1 MQTLQRT
8 GDVRFTLNSG
18 HSQCKMKCPLWVRGN
33 TVGIMIRSWPPAT
46 SSVPCRIL
54 RLNPLLLNGT
64 MMKEPGPD
72 HPMTITPAGKRVR
85 VSFAGKVIADSTRAL
100 RMEEKGYPPRLYIPR
115 ADADMGAL
123 ARTGHSTHCPYKGD
137 ASYFS
142 LTVNGRSAENAV
154 WTYERPFL
162 AVAAIK
168 DHLCFYNGKVDAI
181 EEL

>member
-1 MQTLQRT
+1 
-8 GDVRFTLNSG
+8 
-18 HSQCKMKCPLWVRGN
+18 
-33 TVGIMIRSWPPAT
+33 
-46 SSVPCRIL
+46 
-54 RLNPLLLNGT
+54 

-115 ADADMGAL
+115 ADADMDAL
-123 ARTGHSTHCPYKGD
+123 SRTKHSTHCPYKGD

-142 LTVNGRSAENAV
+142 LTVDSHSAENAV
-154 WTYERPFL
+154 WTYERPFP

>member
-1 MQTLQRT
+1 MGQGERCRNNDAFLAA
-8 GDVRFTLNSG
+8 GDKFG
-18 HSQCKMKCPLWVRGN
+18 
-33 TVGIMIRSWPPAT
+33 
-46 SSVPCRIL
+46 SVPYFKAK
-54 RLNPLLLNGT
+54 PLLLIGT

-100 RMEEKGYPPRLYIPR
+100 KMEEKGYPPRLYIPR

-123 ARTGHSTHCPYKGD
+123 SRTGHSTHCPYKGD

-142 LTVNGRSAENAV
+142 LTVDSRSAENAV
-154 WTYERPFL
+154 WTYERPFP